1 MSDIKLCALDDID
14 DHESSGF
21 IADFG
26 YKKVAVLAVRQG
38 ETVYVYENSCPHIG
52 TPMDVI
58 PGEFLSE
65 DGSHIEC
72 GTHLAQF
79 RIEDGLCVEGPCE
92 GDKLTQIKAEVRD
105 GAVYVQPPA

>member
-1 MSDIKLCALDDID
+1 MSGIELCALDDIEN
-14 DHESSGF
+14 HESAGF

-26 YKKVAVLAVRQG
+26 DRKVAVLAVRKG
-38 ETVYVYENSCPHIG
+38 EDVYVYENSCPHIG

-65 DGSHIEC
+65 DGTHIEC

-105 GAVYVQPPA
+105 GTVYVLSAA